1 MKKTMNATEAANRFG
16 QLLDLARSGAVTIE
30 KQGRAVAVMVSVEE
44 YQRME
49 AAVKSRPLAES
60 TEEWEDFVS
69 SMYGC
74 LAGDPIKRPAQPE
87 LEEREMLQ

>member
-1 MKKTMNATEAANRFG
+1 MTRTMNATEAANRFG
-16 QLLDLARSGAVTIE
+16 QLLDSARSGAVTIE

-49 AAVKSRPLAES
+49 AAMKSRPLAENI
-60 TEEWEDFVS
+60 EEWEDFVS

-74 LAGDPIKRPAQPE
+74 LAEDPLERPAQPE
-87 LEEREMLQ
+87 LEERETLQ